1 MKKKCF
7 LKKTDDCDD
16 ACLPSLIMSCFCLVI
31 TAANIKFTEKERQLL
46 LAYFFVDLLAYFFVE
61 LFALSYK
68 LPEVPRHCLGK
79 YLLTELLNN
88 LSSRD
93 LI

>member
-1 MKKKCF
+1 MF

-46 LAYFFVDLLAYFFVE
+46 LAYFFVE

-88 LSSRD
+88 LSSCD

>member
-1 MKKKCF
+1 MF

-16 ACLPSLIMSCFCLVI
+16 ACLPSLIMSGFYLVI
-31 TAANIKFTEKERQLL
+31 TAANIKFPEKERQL
-46 LAYFFVDLLAYFFVE
+46 LLAYFFVE

-68 LPEVPRHCLGK
+68 LPEVPRHCLSK